1 MDQSLRCTE
10 PDLQRRAGAGRNE
23 TELVRKSDVGRSVQ
37 FATDLNRSMTY
48 SRPEPAGT
56 YPIRP

>member
-1 MDQSLRCTE
+1 MDPSLQCTE
-10 PDLQRRAGAGRNE
+10 PDLQRRAGTGRNE
-23 TELVRKSDVGRSVQ
+23 TELERKSVEGRSVQ
-37 FATDLNRSMTY
+37 FATDLNRSLTY